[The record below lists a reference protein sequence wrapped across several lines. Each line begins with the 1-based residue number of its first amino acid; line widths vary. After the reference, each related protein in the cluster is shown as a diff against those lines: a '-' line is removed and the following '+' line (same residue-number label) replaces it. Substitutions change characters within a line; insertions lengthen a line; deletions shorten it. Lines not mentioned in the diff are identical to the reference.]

1 MTLESPPGTAM
12 RLSAEPARLGAVR
25 EAVSDQLRAWGRGDL
40 ADAAALC
47 VTEILA
53 NVHRHTGSPDCE
65 LTLERLPGAGV
76 RAAVSDGSRA
86 LPVLAPLPDWTAERG
101 RGLHLIAAAAY
112 RWGATLTPEGK
123 QVWVELR

>member
-1 MTLESPPGTAM
+1 MESPPGTAM

-25 EAVSDQLRAWGRGDL
+25 EAVCDQLRAWGRGDL

-65 LTLERLPGAGV
+65 LTLSRLPGEGV
-76 RAAVSDGSRA
+76 RAAVSDGSRV
-86 LPVLAPLPDWTAERG
+86 LPVLGPLPDWTAERG

>member
-1 MTLESPPGTAM
+1 M

-25 EAVSDQLRAWGRGDL
+25 EAVCDQLRAWGRGDL

-53 NVHRHTGSPDCE
+53 NVHRHAGSPDCE
-65 LTLERLPGAGV
+65 LTLDRLPGAGV
-76 RAAVSDGSRA
+76 RAAVSDSSPA
-86 LPVLAPLPDWTAERG
+86 LPVLRPLPDWTAERG
-101 RGLHLIAAAAY
+101 RGLHLIEAAAD
-112 RWGATLTPEGK
+112 RWGTTLTPGGK